1 MWPISGRYSLKSSAK
16 AKQALLDVI
25 DGKDPAQEKK
35 NQEAL
40 VKREKLEAKTLV
52 QFAGLYIDEYAK
64 VNKHSWKEDNRIIDE
79 PLNPESG
86 LPA

>member
-1 MWPISGRYSLKSSAK
+1 MDG
-16 AKQALLDVI
+16 I

-64 VNKHSWKEDNRIIDE
+64 VNKRSWKEDNRIIDE
-79 PLNPESG
+79 LLNPESG

>member
-1 MWPISGRYSLKSSAK
+1 
-16 AKQALLDVI
+16 LDVI

-35 NQEAL
+35 IQEAL

-64 VNKHSWKEDNRIIDE
+64 VNKRSWKEDNHIIDE
-79 PLNPESG
+79 LLNPESG